1 MKTLQIV
8 VLFAGIIGFG
18 NSPAM
23 SRVNAAE
30 SAAKERIL
38 RSTGLSDASALRFA
52 VTTAKPESQA
62 NSSAGTN
69 LHPPTYLQDV
79 APIFMGKCYRCHNQ
93 QTAFLN
99 NWLDYKTAFGDRWE
113 LRRRIWDSW
122 KGHYFKQS
130 MPIANSPESDAI
142 TAEERAL
149 IKEWVD
155 HGAAYGVPP
164 KASNPRS
171 KDERLEL
178 GKRLF
183 TTICAAC
190 HQPSGQGIPNRFP
203 PLAGSDFLNA
213 NKERAIKVLLNGL
226 QGEVVVNGRTFNNT
240 MPMLPLTDAD
250 ISSALTY
257 VFNSFGN
264 SGQDVTPEEVKALR
278 GHTDTLNPNGVRTGT
293 IPASPDKLSPWE

>member
-1 MKTLQIV
+1 MKTLQTV
-8 VLFAGIIGFG
+8 VLLAGITGFG
-18 NSPAM
+18 NGPAI
-23 SRVNAAE
+23 SYVNAAE
-30 SAAKERIL
+30 SATKV
-38 RSTGLSDASALRFA
+38 TGHGTTDLNKASAVRFA
-52 VTTAKPESQA
+52 ARTAKPESQA
-62 NSSAGTN
+62 DSSAGIN
-69 LHPPTYLQDV
+69 PHPTYLQDV

-93 QTAFLN
+93 QTTFLN

-122 KGHYFKQS
+122 KGQYFKQP
-130 MPIANSPESDAI
+130 MPTANSPESDAI
-142 TAEERAL
+142 SAEERAL

-155 HGAAYGVPP
+155 NGAAYGVPP

-171 KDERLEL
+171 KGERIEV

-190 HQPSGQGIPNRFP
+190 HQPSGQGIPNQFP

-213 NKERAIKVLLNGL
+213 DKERAIKVLLNGL

-240 MPMLPLTDAD
+240 MPMFPLTDAD
-250 ISSALTY
+250 IASALTY

-264 SGQDVTPEEVKALR
+264 SGQDVTTEEVKALR
-278 GHTDTLNPNGVRTGT
+278 GHVDTLNGAGTGT
-293 IPASPDKLSPWE
+293 TPAKPEKPSPWE